1 MLNKFKKW
9 AITKLGGYTTQSIL
23 EYKIVKETRPV
34 VHLRA
39 TAIEE
44 KENFALSYLYNDIK
58 RDLAIQLAEKMQEA
72 NLIRFE
78 RTDNPYDPRCYKIV
92 ADIYVA
98 HGDGD
103 VSV

>member
-1 MLNKFKKW
+1 MNKFKKW
-9 AITKLGGYTTQSIL
+9 LITKLGGYTVQNIQK
-23 EYKIVKETRPV
+23 YNIVRETRPV

-39 TAIEE
+39 AAIEE

-78 RTDNPYDPRCYKIV
+78 RMDHPSDPRCYKIM

-103 VSV
+103 VSI